1 MYAVEEKIADVIH
14 W

>member
-1 MYAVEEKIADVIH
+1 MTKIVDVIN

>member
-1 MYAVEEKIADVIH
+1 MYAVEEKIVDVIH